1 LKFLNPFGLFMS
13 EASINIH
20 EIKTALKEIES
31 KLSSLEEGLDIPT
44 KSERLREIKEM
55 EAEGSFWENPEESK
69 KLQQEKKLLEGEVDT
84 YQKLQSDLND
94 SLELLDMALDESS
107 DEVLKEISEQL
118 PEFQKAFEDL
128 ENKKMLSG
136 EQDPSNA
143 IVMVNSGAG
152 GTESMDWAQMLYR
165 MYTRWA
171 ERNGFAVKILD
182 HVAGEEAGLK
192 SVSFT
197 VEGPYA
203 YGYLKAEVGV
213 HRLVRI
219 SPFDSNARRHTSF
232 ASVYVSPELDDDFEV
247 EINDKDIRIDVF
259 RAGGHGG
266 QSVNTTDSAVRI
278 THFPS
283 GIVVSCQNE
292 RSQLKNKNIAM
303 KVLKS
308 RLYELHLEEERQKQE
323 EVEAGKKKIDFGSQI
338 RSYVLHPYKMVK
350 DHRTNHESGNP
361 DGVLD
366 GDLTAFI
373 RSYLLT

>member
-1 LKFLNPFGLFMS
+1 MDDS
-13 EASINIH
+13 VNIH
-20 EIKTALKEIES
+20 EVKSALKSIQS
-31 KLSSLEEGLDIPT
+31 KLSSLEEGLDISG
-44 KSERLREIKEM
+44 KSERLSEIKEM
-55 EAEGSFWENPEESK
+55 EGEGSFWENPEKSK
-69 KLQQEKKLLEGEVDT
+69 KILQEKKLLEGEVDV
-84 YQKLQSDLND
+84 YNSLNTELTD
-94 SLELLDMALDESS
+94 TIDLLDMAVEEGS
-107 DEVLKEISEQL
+107 DEILQEISQQL
-118 PEFQKAFEDL
+118 EKLQSKFESL

-136 EQDPSNA
+136 EEDSNNA
-143 IVMVNSGAG
+143 IMMINSGAG

-165 MYTRWA
+165 MYTRWS
-171 ERNGFAVKILD
+171 ERNGFTVKILD
-182 HVAGEEAGLK
+182 HVSGEEAGLK
-192 SVSFT
+192 SVT
-197 VEGPYA
+197 IMIEGSYA

-232 ASVYVSPELDDDFEV
+232 ASVFVSPEIDDDFVV
-247 EINDKDIRIDVF
+247 EINDKDLRIDVF

-292 RSQLKNKNIAM
+292 RSQLKNKDIAM

-308 RLYELHLEEERQKQE
+308 RLYELHIEEERQKQR
-323 EVEAGKKKIDFGSQI
+323 EVEDGKKNIDFGSQI

-366 GDLTAFI
+366 GDLSSFI
-373 RSYLLT
+373 RAYLLS